1 MRCLDS
7 TYVVDLLRGDGGA
20 RKRAEAMGDAGE
32 RTAIPAPAMAEVLLG
47 AQYRGGLYLR
57 KALELLA
64 SLDVIPTDATVAARA
79 GELGAELLRRGAR
92 LSPLDLLIAATAV
105 VHSSVLLTRDS
116 GFSSV
121 PGLAV
126 ETY

>member
-7 TYVVDLLRGDGGA
+7 TFVVDLLRGDVGA
-20 RKRAEAMGDAGE
+20 RKRAEAMGAASE
-32 RTAIPAPAMAEVLLG
+32 RACIPAPATAEVLVG

-92 LSPLDLLIAATAV
+92 LSALDLLIAATAE

-116 GFSSV
+116 GFSAV